1 MDESKKRMNV
11 NNQLSRRQFVGAIGT
26 SAALFT
32 IVPRHVLGGPGFMA
46 PSDMLNIA
54 GIGVG
59 GMGQNNL
66 MSIQTPAAMLEQW
79 KKDEA
84 EAQNSNEDLTP
95 EQRERR
101 ERRRRWRQ
109 PKELA
114 NVYAICDVDLDYAKK
129 TIESY
134 PKAKVYQDY
143 RKMFDELKEID
154 AVVIATPDHTH
165 AVIAMDAMRR
175 GKHVFCQK
183 PLTRTIHEAREL
195 AKFAKQA
202 NVVTQMGN
210 QGHAGEG
217 ARLIKEWLMA
227 GAIGDVHEVAVWT
240 NRPIWPQGDIARPTE
255 EVAVPPTL
263 DWDLWLGPAP
273 KKAYHPDVCH
283 FKWRGWRDYGTGALG
298 DMGAHLI
305 DHPFWA
311 LDLGQPISV
320 QASSTAYSDDAYP
333 LATVVTYE
341 FAARGAMPSV
351 KLTWSDGG
359 ITPPRPGVLEAG
371 RRMGAGGSG
380 VIYYGDKGI
389 LMHGDYG
396 NGPRLIPETA
406 MEAFQ
411 KPEPTIPRSPGIH
424 EEWIEAIKNG
434 GKSTTDFSY
443 SGPLTETMLLGNVAV
458 LMKEKNTTL
467 QWDADNMQFT
477 NVEAANELLHYEYRE
492 GWTL

>member
-1 MDESKKRMNV
+1 MNDKKQATDEG
-11 NNQLSRRQFVGAIGT
+11 LSRRQFVGT
-26 SAALFT
+26 MSAAAAFT
-32 IVPRHVLGGPGFMA
+32 IVPRHVLGGPGYNA

-54 GIGVG
+54 GIGIG
-59 GMGQNNL
+59 GMGRNNL
-66 MSIQTPAAMLEQW
+66 MSIKTPDTMLEEW
-79 KKDEA
+79 KKAAAEEASKPEA
-84 EAQNSNEDLTP
+84 EMT
-95 EQRERR
+95 EQEKRR
-101 ERRRRWRQ
+101 LERRRQRRE

-114 NVYAICDVDLDYAKK
+114 NIYAICDVDLEYAKK

-134 PKAKVYQDY
+134 PKAKVYQDF
-143 RKMFDELKEID
+143 REMLDKEKEID

-165 AVIAMDAMRR
+165 AVISMYAMKM

-183 PLTRTIHEAREL
+183 PLTKTIQEARLL
-195 AKFAKQA
+195 AKVAKETG
-202 NVVTQMGN
+202 VVTQMGN
-210 QGHAGEG
+210 QGHATEG

-227 GAIGDVHEVAVWT
+227 GAIGNVHEVAVWT
-240 NRPIWPQGDIARPTE
+240 NRPIWPQGDIKRPTD
-255 EVAVPPTL
+255 EVAVPEGL
-263 DWDLWLGPAP
+263 NWDVWLGPAP
-273 KKAYHPDVCH
+273 LKAYHPDVCH
-283 FKWRGWRDYGTGALG
+283 FNWRGWRDYGTGALG

-311 LDLGQPISV
+311 LDLGQPLTV

-341 FAARGAMPSV
+341 FAARGDRPPV

-359 ITPPRPGVLEAG
+359 ITPPRPELMEAG
-371 RRMGAGGSG
+371 RRLGTGGSG
-380 VIYYGDKGI
+380 VLYYGDKGI

-406 MEAFQ
+406 MKEYQ
-411 KPEPTIPRSPGIH
+411 QPEPTIPRSPGIH

-458 LMKEKNTTL
+458 FMKEKNTTL
-467 QWDADNMQFT
+467 EWDAENMKFT
-477 NVEAANELLHYEYRE
+477 NVEDANALLHYDYRE

>member
-1 MDESKKRMNV
+1 MHETTTI
-11 NNQLSRRQFVGAIGT
+11 SRRQFVGAVGAST
-26 SAALFT
+26 ALFT
-32 IVPRHVLGGPGFMA
+32 IVPRHVLGGPAYMA

-59 GMGQNNL
+59 GMGERNL
-66 MSIQTPAAMLEQW
+66 MSIKTPDAMLEQW
-79 KKDEA
+79 KKEEA
-84 EAQNSNEDLTP
+84 EAEQTAADLTP
-95 EQRERR
+95 EQQERR

-129 TIESY
+129 TIEHY
-134 PKAKVYQDY
+134 PKAKVYQDF
-143 RKMFDELKEID
+143 RKMLDELKEID

-165 AVIAMDAMRR
+165 AVIAMHAMKM

-183 PLTRTIHEAREL
+183 PLTRTIYEARVL
-195 AKFAKQA
+195 AKTAKETG
-202 NVVTQMGN
+202 VVTQMGN
-210 QGHAGEG
+210 QGHATEG

-227 GAIGDVHEVAVWT
+227 GAIGDVREVAVWT
-240 NRPIWPQGDIARPTE
+240 NRPIWPQGDIPRPAE
-255 EVAVPPTL
+255 EVAIPETL

-273 KKAYHPDVCH
+273 KKSYHPDVCH
-283 FKWRGWRDYGTGALG
+283 FNWRGWRDYGTGALG

-311 LDLGQPISV
+311 LDLGQPVTV

-341 FAARGAMPSV
+341 FAARGSMLPV
-351 KLTWSDGG
+351 TLTWSDGG
-359 ITPPRPGVLEAG
+359 ITPPRPSVMEAG
-371 RRMGAGGSG
+371 RRLGTGGSG
-380 VIYYGDKGI
+380 VLYYGDKGI

-396 NGPRLIPETA
+396 NGPRLIPESA
-406 MEAFQ
+406 MEAYE

-434 GKSTTDFSY
+434 GQSSTDFSY

-458 LMKEKNTTL
+458 FMKDKNTTL
-467 QWDADNMQFT
+467 AWDAENMRIT
-477 NVEAANELLHYEYRE
+477 NVEQANNLLHYEYRE